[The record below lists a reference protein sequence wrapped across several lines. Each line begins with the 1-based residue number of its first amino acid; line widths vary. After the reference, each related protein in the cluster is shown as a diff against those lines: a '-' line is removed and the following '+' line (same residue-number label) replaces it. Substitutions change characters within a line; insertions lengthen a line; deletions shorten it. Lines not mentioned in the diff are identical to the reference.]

1 MKHDI
6 NNILPSSVETEKALL
21 GSILIDPDAY
31 IQVEGMLH
39 SSDFYRDAHRVV
51 YETIEYLV
59 NHQQAADYIT
69 ICEELEKRNKLDE
82 VGGASYLSSLINY
95 VPTSNNVES
104 YAQVIEDT
112 SIRRRILHAAGN
124 IAASAQN
131 DKADDALAIAEEQI
145 FAISQRR
152 NLSNYSNISDVMSK
166 CMRRLDEVS
175 QNRSAIVGVP
185 SGFTV
190 LDQLTKGFRRGAL
203 YIIAARPGMGKTSSM
218 LNMAYYAAKHDYKVG
233 FFSLEMSEEELG
245 YRLISCE
252 SGVNNTAIQ
261 TGWVEPDDWERVID
275 VMSDISESGLIID
288 DTGGLSI
295 AQLRSRAR
303 QMKAKEGLDFIIV
316 DYLQLLTAAK
326 EGKRIDNR
334 VLELGEI
341 SRDLKNLAKE
351 LDVPVLA
358 GAQLSRAVEQR
369 QVKIPQLSD
378 LRESGSIENDA
389 DCVMFIYRD
398 EVYNPESERKGLA
411 DLIVAKHRNGPLG
424 EITLKWIAEQTK
436 FGNLEVISEG

>member
-1 MKHDI
+1 MKKE
-6 NNILPSSVETEKALL
+6 NMLPNSIEVEQALL

-31 IQVEGMLH
+31 TQVDGMIQAN
-39 SSDFYRDAHRVV
+39 DFYRDKHRII
-51 YETIEYLV
+51 YETIQALV
-59 NHQQAADYIT
+59 NRAESADYLT
-69 ICEELEKRNKLDE
+69 ICDELERINKLDE
-82 VGGASYLSSLINY
+82 VGGASYLTSLINQ
-95 VPTSNNVES
+95 VPTSGNAET
-104 YAQVIEDT
+104 YAQIIEDA
-112 SIRRRILHAAGN
+112 SIRRRIIHAAGN
-124 IAASAQN
+124 IAASAMN
-131 DKADDALAIAEEQI
+131 DTADDAMAIAEEQI
-145 FAISQRR
+145 FSISQRR
-152 NLSNYSNISDVMSK
+152 NRSSYSKISDVMAK
-166 CMRRLDEVS
+166 CMKRLDEVS
-175 QNRSAIVGVP
+175 SNRTSIVGIP

-203 YIIAARPGMGKTSSM
+203 YIIAARPGMGKTSWM
-218 LNMAYYAAKHDYKVG
+218 LIVAYYAAKYGYKVG

-252 SGVNNTAIQ
+252 SGVSNTALQ
-261 TGWVEPDDWERVID
+261 TGWVEQDDWEKVLYMMGEIAK
-275 VMSDISESGLIID
+275 SGLIID
-288 DTGGLSI
+288 DTGGISI

-303 QMKAKEGLDFIIV
+303 QMKAKEGLDLIVV
-316 DYLQLLTAAK
+316 DYLQLLTASK
-326 EGKRIDNR
+326 QGKRIDNR

-398 EVYNPESERKGLA
+398 EVYNPETERKGLA

-424 EITLKWIAEQTK
+424 EVTLKWIAEQTK
-436 FGNLEVISEG
+436 FGNLEIVVEA

>member
-1 MKHDI
+1 MK
-6 NNILPSSVETEKALL
+6 NENMLPNSIEVEQALL
-21 GSILIDPDAY
+21 GSVLIDPDAY
-31 IQVEGMLH
+31 KQVDGMLQAG
-39 SSDFYRDAHRVV
+39 DFYRDKHRII
-51 YETIEYLV
+51 YETIQALV
-59 NHQQAADYIT
+59 NRAESADYLT
-69 ICEELEKRNKLDE
+69 ICDELERLNKLED
-82 VGGASYLSSLINY
+82 VGGAAYLTSLVNR
-95 VPTSNNVES
+95 VPTSGNAES
-104 YAQVIEDT
+104 YAHIIEDA
-112 SIRRRILHAAGN
+112 SIRRRIIHASGN
-124 IAASAQN
+124 IAASAMN
-131 DKADDALAIAEEQI
+131 DPADVAMAIAEEQI

-152 NLSNYSNISDVMSK
+152 NRSSYSKISDVMSK
-166 CMRRLDEVS
+166 CMKRLDEVS

-185 SGFTV
+185 SGFAV

-203 YIIAARPGMGKTSSM
+203 YIIAARPGMGKTSAM

-245 YRLISCE
+245 YRLISSE

-261 TGWVEPDDWERVID
+261 TGWVEEGDWEKVLY
-275 VMSDISESGLIID
+275 VMNEIAESNLIID

-326 EGKRIDNR
+326 EGKRMDNR

-351 LDVPVLA
+351 LDIPVLA

-369 QVKIPQLSD
+369 QNKIPQLSD
-378 LRESGSIENDA
+378 LRESGAIENDA

-436 FGNLEVISEG
+436 FGNLEIIASE

>member
-1 MKHDI
+1 MKKE
-6 NNILPSSVETEKALL
+6 NMLPNSIEVEQALL
-21 GSILIDPDAY
+21 GSVLIDPDAY
-31 IQVEGMLH
+31 TQVDGMIQA
-39 SSDFYRDAHRVV
+39 SDFYRDKHRII
-51 YETIEYLV
+51 YETIQALV
-59 NHQQAADYIT
+59 NRAESADYLT
-69 ICEELEKRNKLDE
+69 ICDELERINKLEE
-82 VGGASYLSSLINY
+82 VGGASYLTSLINQ
-95 VPTSNNVES
+95 VPTSGNAET
-104 YAQVIEDT
+104 YAQIIEDN
-112 SIRRRILHAAGN
+112 SIRRRIIHAAGN
-124 IAASAQN
+124 IAASAMN
-131 DKADDALAIAEEQI
+131 DTADDAMAIAEEQI
-145 FAISQRR
+145 FSISQRR
-152 NLSNYSNISDVMSK
+152 NRSSYSKIHDVMAK
-166 CMRRLDEVS
+166 CMKRLDEVS
-175 QNRSAIVGVP
+175 ENRTSIVGVP

-203 YIIAARPGMGKTSSM
+203 YIIAGRPGMGKTSAM
-218 LNMAYYAAKHDYKVG
+218 LNMAYYAAKSDYKVG

-252 SGVNNTAIQ
+252 SGVNNTALQ
-261 TGWVEPDDWERVID
+261 TGWIEQDDWEKVVY
-275 VMSDISESGLIID
+275 VMGEVAKSSLIID
-288 DTGGLSI
+288 DTGGISI

-303 QMKAKEGLDFIIV
+303 QMKAKEGLDLIVV
-316 DYLQLLTAAK
+316 DYLQLLTASK
-326 EGKRIDNR
+326 QGKRIDNR

-398 EVYNPESERKGLA
+398 EVYNPETERKGLA

-424 EITLKWIAEQTK
+424 EVTLKWIAEQTK
-436 FGNLEVISEG
+436 FGNLEIVAED